1 MIPSTAPT
9 NRLSLVSFFLAI
21 LTVIFFCIG
30 FAPFLPMTAPFCYP
44 AAVLTGAVALVSGVS
59 SLRQVR
65 ASGEK
70 GRAMALIGIWTGVL
84 SILAV
89 ICATTMTV
97 LILVYGLDYLKTY
110 WLQFHP

>member
-9 NRLSLVSFFLAI
+9 NRLSLVSFSLAV

-30 FAPFLPMTAPFCYP
+30 FAPFLPLTAPFCYP
-44 AAVLTGAVALVSGVS
+44 AAILTGGTALASGIS

-65 ASGEK
+65 LSGEK
-70 GRAMALIGIWTGVL
+70 GRAMALIGIWTGAL

-89 ICATTMTV
+89 ICAVTSTV
-97 LILVYGLDYLKTY
+97 LILVYGLDYLKAL
-110 WLQFHP
+110 WP